1 MTIAIIVGNFE
12 PKLFDTVKEDIE
24 QVHDFFS
31 PFPESGKG
39 LRVTVD

>member
-1 MTIAIIVGNFE
+1 MTLAMIFNNFE
-12 PKLFDTVKEDIE
+12 LELFDTGKDDIE

-39 LRVTVD
+39 LRVMVE